1 MREFDLLIVG
11 AGTGGCIAASTAA
24 KKGLTVCLIDC
35 KSIDKIGEKVCG
47 DAIGGHHFERL
58 RINPPTGEDYDST
71 IEGIRLYSPDLS
83 SVFTIGGPDV
93 KGFIVNRLS
102 FGQKLLRETLDA
114 GVAFYDSTLVTEP
127 SVEAGY
133 LKGVVARNTKDGN
146 KQSLRA
152 KITIDASGA
161 AAAIRRGL
169 PEDFGIEKE
178 ISKRDIMACYRE
190 IRGDVQMEKGYCD
203 IYFNQAAAPGG
214 YFWIFPRS
222 GGKVNVGVGLQGT
235 RTSLHPKTQLYDHVL
250 TKGMF
255 KGSKVLEAGGGYV
268 PTRRPLDVLVGN
280 SVMLVGDAACLVNPI
295 HGGGIGPSMISGKI
309 AAEVATEAIGVGD
322 TSSKGL
328 WRYNTDYM
336 KAYGA
341 KQAGLDVFRVFL
353 QEISD
358 EELNYGM
365 KQQLVTPNDILKAS
379 LEGDLKLSI
388 TDKAERAFRSIRRPD
403 FLIRIRDVARRM
415 RIVKDHFLNYPTP
428 ENFSAWRTKAKTL
441 H

>member
-11 AGTGGCIAASTAA
+11 AGTGGCIAASTAV
-24 KKGLTVCLIDC
+24 KKGLAVCLIDC
-35 KSIDKIGEKVCG
+35 KSQDKIGEKVCG

-58 RINPPTGEDYDST
+58 GINPPTGEDYDST
-71 IEGIRLYSPDLS
+71 IEGVRLYSPDLS
-83 SVFTIGGPDV
+83 SAFTIGGPGV

-102 FGQKLLRETLDA
+102 FGQRLLRETLDG
-114 GVAFYDSTLVTEP
+114 GVTFYDSMLVTEP
-127 SVEAGY
+127 SVDGGY
-133 LKGVVARNTKDGN
+133 VNGVVARNTKDGN

-152 KITIDASGA
+152 KVTIDASGVG
-161 AAAIRRGL
+161 AAIRRGL
-169 PEDFGIEKE
+169 SEDFGIEKE

-190 IRGDVQMEKGYCD
+190 IRGDVRMEEGYCE

-235 RTSLHPKTQLYDHVL
+235 QTSLHPKTQLYDHVL

-255 KGSKVLEAGGGYV
+255 KGSTVLEAGGGYV
-268 PTRRPLDVLVGN
+268 PTRRPLDLLVGN
-280 SVMLVGDAACLVNPI
+280 GVMFVGDAACLVNPI
-295 HGGGIGPSMISGKI
+295 HGGGIGPSMISGRI
-309 AAEVATEAIGVGD
+309 ATEVATEAIEVGD

-328 WRYNTDYM
+328 WRYNIDYM

-365 KQQLVTPNDILKAS
+365 KQQLVKPNDILRAS

-428 ENFSAWRTKAKTL
+428 EDFSAWRAKAKTL